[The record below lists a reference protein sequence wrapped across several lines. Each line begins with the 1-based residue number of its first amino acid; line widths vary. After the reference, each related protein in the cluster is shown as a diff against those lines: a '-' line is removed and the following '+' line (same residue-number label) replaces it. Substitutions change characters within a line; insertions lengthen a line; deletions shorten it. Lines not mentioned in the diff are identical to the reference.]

1 MFTALIILG
10 ILGLSIAGWQL
21 NWWFANHNAT
31 RQAHLVQNNYNTQ
44 EGYLQAIG
52 NDVASLDGLVAQ
64 EGSNPADAAALRAQA
79 IGVGDQACL
88 EASYLTG
95 SVPVPSSMKSWIN
108 ANCSAGAVSIT
119 SPLRNGTGN

>member
-1 MFTALIILG
+1 
-10 ILGLSIAGWQL
+10 L

-44 EGYLQAIG
+44 EGYLAAIS
-52 NDVASLDGLVAQ
+52 NDVATIDGLTVQA
-64 EGSNPADAAALRAQA
+64 GSDPADSAALKSQA

-95 SVPVPSSMKSWIN
+95 SVPVPASMKSWIN
-108 ANCSAGAVSIT
+108 INCSAGSVSLT
-119 SPLRNGTGN
+119 SPLMKGAGN